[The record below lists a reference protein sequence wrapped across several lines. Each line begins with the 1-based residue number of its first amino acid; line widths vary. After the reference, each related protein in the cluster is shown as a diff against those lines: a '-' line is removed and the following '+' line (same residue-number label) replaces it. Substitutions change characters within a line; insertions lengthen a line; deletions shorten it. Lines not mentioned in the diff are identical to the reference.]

1 MARAQGRPSRWRLR
15 SGEKA
20 QTLRLAPHPQ
30 QTLRRQTRK
39 YQQRK
44 GGLKAK
50 RRRQET
56 PTRGPDPQ
64 NRTKYYNPE
73 DMPQCQ
79 GPEHN
84 SEHPGARQ
92 EQELKAAQERA
103 DAGPQQGR
111 PLAPYLAPVVL
122 IRKLDVHVVFQADLG
137 DHRPLPPDDLGVV
150 FRVHSDTQLK
160 AP

>member
-20 QTLRLAPHPQ
+20 QTPRLAPHPQ

-73 DMPQCQ
+73 DTPQCQ
-79 GPEHN
+79 GPEHSN
-84 SEHPGARQ
+84 EHPGARQ
-92 EQELKAAQERA
+92 EQELRAAQEGRRRA
-103 DAGPQQGR
+103 TAGQ
-111 PLAPYLAPVVL
+111 APGPHLAPVVL
-122 IRKLDVHVVFQADLG
+122 IRKLDVHVVLQADLG